1 MAETSVRRD
10 GVPEIM
16 KRYAWQVRRARID
29 VGIDV
34 DIDAPPAECT
44 CKQDTVTFERAPQ
57 PEGLVDERDPQRA
70 SSE

>member
-1 MAETSVRRD
+1 MAETSVGRD

-16 KRYAWQVRRARID
+16 NCYAREVRCARID

-34 DIDAPPAECT
+34 DIEASLAECA
-44 CKQDTVTFERAPQ
+44 CKQDAVTFERALQ

-70 SSE
+70 SSA